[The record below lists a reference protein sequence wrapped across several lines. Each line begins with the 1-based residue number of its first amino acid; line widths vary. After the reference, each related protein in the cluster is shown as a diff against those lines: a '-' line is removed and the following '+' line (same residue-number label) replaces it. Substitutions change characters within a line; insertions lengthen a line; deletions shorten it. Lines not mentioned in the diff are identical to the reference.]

1 MRFKR
6 KEQTM
11 LKSKLALGVLCASL
25 VLLSG
30 CSDRENSKSSLS
42 KVRVYNNQVQT
53 ALPRE
58 QFPNDLII
66 EALENDNK
74 EKAFCKCAEGLILLL
89 TFLFFV

>member
-11 LKSKLALGVLCASL
+11 FKSKLALCVLCASL

-42 KVRVYNNQVQT
+42 KVSVYNNEVQT
-53 ALPRE
+53 ALPGE
-58 QFPNDLII
+58 HFPNDLII
-66 EALENDNK
+66 V
-74 EKAFCKCAEGLILLL
+74 
-89 TFLFFV
+89 LFIVIMVYISPEIHSNWK